1 MKIQKIFSNFTMQS
15 KVMKAFSKI
24 LIFLLLMGFAFFYSC
39 KKPET
44 YPVIPAIQFES
55 FTKIQNLTGKD
66 EKGILKISFTD
77 GDGDI
82 GLAPEDTLAPYNSGS
97 KYYYNFFIDYY
108 EKQNGTYAKVN
119 LPMTNNSRIPVITP
133 DGETK
138 SVKGDI
144 EVVLFINNL
153 LSDFDTIYYEASI
166 CDRALHVSNVIKTP
180 DIIIK
185 K

>member
-1 MKIQKIFSNFTMQS
+1 
-15 KVMKAFSKI
+15 MKAFSKI
-24 LIFLLLMGFAFFYSC
+24 QLFLPIIVFAVLFSC

-44 YPVIPAIQFES
+44 YPIEPTIAFGS
-55 FTKIQNLTGKD
+55 FTKIQNVLGKD
-66 EKGILKISFTD
+66 DKGILKISFID

-82 GLAPEDTLAPYNSGS
+82 GLAPEDTLAPYNLGS
-97 KYYYNFFIDYY
+97 TYYYNFFIDYY
-108 EKQNGTYAKVN
+108 EKQNGVYTKVE
-119 LPMTNNSRIPVITP
+119 LPMTNNSRIPVILP

-144 EVVLFINNL
+144 EVELNINNPF
-153 LSDFDTIYYEASI
+153 SAFDTIYYEASI
-166 CDRALHVSNVIKTP
+166 CDRALHISNVIKTP